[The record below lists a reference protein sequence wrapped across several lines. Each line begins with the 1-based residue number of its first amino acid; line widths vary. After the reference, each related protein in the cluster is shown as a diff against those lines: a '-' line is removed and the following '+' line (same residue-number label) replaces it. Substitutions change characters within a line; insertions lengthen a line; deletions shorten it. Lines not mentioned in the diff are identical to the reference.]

1 MLELLAQGWYILL
14 GILLLGILVAV
25 HEFGHFMAAR
35 LTGIEVMEF
44 AIGMGPKIFSRTSKK
59 TGTKFSLRCIP
70 FGGFCA
76 FYGEDDVEGKA
87 KDDPRAYNKQA
98 AWKRMLTVIMG
109 PVMNFVLAFV
119 VMTAYMWCV
128 GNPVIEPYI
137 SSVEEGGP
145 AYVAGVMAED
155 VITHVNGV
163 DVLDGTQATLL
174 AAIDGDDP
182 LTLTIRRGEETLQTI
197 VDPFWDDAP
206 DMQKYRIGVGI
217 DGRVVGKSPIS
228 LGTALTEGW
237 NGCVYYGTL
246 LIKALG
252 GLLTR
257 GEGIEDTGGP
267 VAVVGMVSTTVAE
280 YGMAGFIELMVFIS
294 INLGIMNLL
303 PFPGLDGARFVFH
316 TIEWVRRKPINP
328 KIEGTIHLVGTLI
341 LLILIVL
348 MTTRD
353 IWRLF

>member
-35 LTGIEVMEF
+35 LTGIEVREF
-44 AIGMGPKIFSRTSKK
+44 AIGMGPKILGWTSKK
-59 TGTKFSLRCIP
+59 SGTAFSLRCVP

-76 FYGEDDVEGKA
+76 FYGEDDVQGKA

-98 AWKRMLTVIMG
+98 AWKRMLTVAMG
-109 PVMNFVLAFV
+109 PIMNFVLAFV
-119 VMTAYMWCV
+119 VLAVYLLCT
-128 GNPVIEPYI
+128 GNPLVEPYI
-137 SSVEEGGP
+137 SAVEEGGP
-145 AYVAGVMAED
+145 AHVAGILPED

-163 DVLDGTQATLL
+163 SVLDGTTATLL

-182 LTLTIRRGEETLQTI
+182 LTLTIRRGGETLEA
-197 VDPFWDDAP
+197 VADPYWDDAP

-217 DGRVVGKSPIS
+217 DGRVVGKTPIS
-228 LGTALTEGW
+228 LGEALTEGW

-257 GEGIEDTGGP
+257 GEGLEDTGGP

-280 YGMAGFIELMVFIS
+280 YGAAGFIELLVFIS

-303 PFPGLDGARFVFH
+303 PFPGLDGARLIFH
-316 TIEWVRRKPINP
+316 TIEWVRRKPI
-328 KIEGTIHLVGTLI
+328 KQEIEGTIHLVGTLI
-341 LLILIVL
+341 LLILLVL
-348 MTTRD
+348 MTGRD
-353 IWRLF
+353 LFRLF